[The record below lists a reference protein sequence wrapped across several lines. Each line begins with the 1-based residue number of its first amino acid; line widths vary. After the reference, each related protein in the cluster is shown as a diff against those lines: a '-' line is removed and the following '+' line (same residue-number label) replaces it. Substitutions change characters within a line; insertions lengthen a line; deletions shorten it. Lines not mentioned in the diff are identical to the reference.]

1 MDRDLTYTIHLE
13 PAEEGGYVVTVPALP
28 AVITQGDNYAEAIA
42 MAEDAIQQR
51 EITASDGSNRNI
63 SSGVTAS
70 TWPDDSTL
78 SLSRVPGGGC
88 PLPLT
93 QT

>member
-42 MAEDAIQQR
+42 MAEDAIQMY
-51 EITASDGSNRNI
+51 IDYCI
-63 SSGVTAS
+63 SQGKDVPRDVP
-70 TWPDDSTL
+70 PDVPLDAQV
-78 SLSRVPGGGC
+78 RVKAPAI
-88 PLPLT
+88 L
-93 QT
+93 